1 MPTNSSTN
9 RPRGSGG
16 NTVFL
21 LGLLF
26 SITVLSVAALIVR
39 LPTAPEAVPLSLGDV
54 SPQDILAPREI
65 HYQSTVLT
73 ELQQN
78 QAANEVP
85 PVYGPPDAS
94 VARIQVNKLHA
105 ALTYISSVRADEH
118 ATLEQ
123 KKTDLA
129 ALEDITLTQDSM
141 DAILGISDTVWQNIQ
156 GETIGVLEEIMRNT
170 IREDQLEDARRSIP
184 ARVSLS
190 FSEAQAAVI
199 AEIVSA
205 FVAPNSFYSETLTEE
220 HRQAARDA
228 VEPVM
233 KSYKV
238 NEIVVNRGSVIT
250 AVDLEALEQLGLLEE
265 KTDWADRTSAIA
277 LVVVNF
283 AFVFLYFAQRP
294 DLRSDSR
301 SMLLMTVLFL
311 AFLYGARLVIPNRTV
326 IPYLFPIAG
335 FSMVVT
341 ALISSRAAM
350 ILSVPLSILA
360 GYGLPNSLELIL
372 FYMFSSMF
380 GVLVLRNIQ
389 RILTFFWAGIAAFI
403 SGSMII
409 LAFRMADPTTDLVGI
424 VSLIGAAGFN
434 GLAAAGLTIILQFV
448 LAQALGLTT
457 TLQLLEISRPDHE
470 LLQFLLRNAPGT
482 YQHSLQIANL
492 AEQAADTI
500 GADALLTRVGSL
512 YHDVGKARHP
522 HYFIENQAPGS
533 HNPHED
539 LNPLESSGIIIR
551 HVTDGIDLADKFRLP
566 RRIKDFILEHHG
578 TGITSYQYYQ
588 AVEAAGGDALNVDQD
603 AYRYPGPNPHS
614 RETALV
620 MLADGVEARARAERP
635 ETYEEMQALVEDVVE
650 KRLFNGLLD
659 DTPLTMRDLRDI
671 IESFTTTLRGVY
683 HPRIEYPKTDK
694 PTRPVPEDTIPLP
707 KK

>member
-1 MPTNSSTN
+1 MSPNPTTKRSS
-9 RPRGSGG
+9 GSTR

-26 SITVLSVAALIVR
+26 SITVLSAAALLVR
-39 LPTAPEAVPLSLGDV
+39 LPTAPDAVPLELGDV
-54 SPQDILAPREI
+54 APQDILAPREI
-65 HYQSTVLT
+65 HYQSAVLT

-78 QAANEVP
+78 QAANNVP

-94 VARIQVNKLHA
+94 VARTQVNKLRA
-105 ALTYISSVRADEH
+105 ALTYISIVRVDEH

-123 KKTDLA
+123 KKSDLA
-129 ALEDITLTQDSM
+129 ALQGITLTPESM
-141 DAILGISDTVWQNIQ
+141 DAILGMSDTVWQNVQ
-156 GETIGVLEEIMRNT
+156 GETTGVLEEVMRNT
-170 IREDQLEDARRSIP
+170 IRQDQLEEARRSIP

-190 FSEAQAAVI
+190 FTEDQAAVI

-228 VEPVM
+228 VEPVL

-265 KTDWADRTSAIA
+265 ETDWTDRASVIA

-283 AFVFLYFAQRP
+283 VFISLYFAQRP
-294 DLRSDSR
+294 DLRSDNR
-301 SMLLMTVLFL
+301 SMLLMAVLFL
-311 AFLYGARLVIPNRTV
+311 VFLYGARLVIPNRTV
-326 IPYLFPIAG
+326 IPFLFPIAG

-341 ALISSRAAM
+341 ALIGARAAM
-350 ILSVPLSILA
+350 VLAIPLSVLA
-360 GYGLPNSLELIL
+360 GYGLTNSLELIL
-372 FYMFSSMF
+372 FYLFSSMF

-389 RILTFFWAGIAAFI
+389 RILTFFWAGIAAFA
-403 SGSMII
+403 SGTMVI
-409 LAFRMADPTTDLVGI
+409 LAFRLADPTTDVIGI

-522 HYFIENQAPGS
+522 HYFIENQVPNS
-533 HNPHED
+533 HNPHEE
-539 LNPLESSGIIIR
+539 LASLESSGIIVR
-551 HVTDGIDLADKFRLP
+551 HVTDGIDLANKYHLP

-578 TGITSYQYYQ
+578 SGITSFQYYK
-588 AVEAAGGDALNVDQD
+588 AVEAAGGDTLAVDQD
-603 AYRYPGPNPHS
+603 AYRYPGPNPRS

-635 ETYEEMQALVEDVVE
+635 ETLEDVRALVKDVVE
-650 KRLFNGLLD
+650 KRLFQGLLD
-659 DTPLTMRDLRDI
+659 DCPLTMRDLRDI

-683 HPRIEYPKTDK
+683 HPRIEYPKTDQTTLPAAK
-694 PTRPVPEDTIPLP
+694 DTVPLP
-707 KK
+707 K